1 MRIITETVRIEATP
15 ALKSYIEEKLGPI
28 GKFVKKFEKQ
38 SEAEIFL
45 EISRTTKHHH
55 KGLVFR
61 AEANLKIAGTTLR
74 AEANAEDARAAI
86 DKVKDELKSEI
97 SRFKRKMTMMTRRGN
112 RRAE

>member
-1 MRIITETVRIEATP
+1 MRIITEAVRIEITP
-15 ALKSYIEEKLGPI
+15 ALKTYIEEKLGPL

-74 AEANAEDARAAI
+74 AEANAEDVRVAI
-86 DKVKDELKSEI
+86 NKIKDELKSEI
-97 SRFKRKMTMMTRRGN
+97 SHFKGKVATKARRGN